1 MLVDRRKYL
10 AAIGAA
16 TSLGFAGCSGETGS
30 NNSNGGNGS
39 SGGTSGS
46 DGAGTDGNNS
56 ESTDTAA
63 TGGETEATTREAAE
77 STETTTAGGTETSE
91 AETLTPSG
99 GGGTGSTNVTD
110 TELVVEEG
118 QYGTDIYMTGLVENT
133 GSDVLRLPE
142 ARISFYDSEDSILN
156 STTTSIA
163 FLKPGTQWE
172 VHELYFDESEPERG
186 EIKITSADTFQTELG
201 IPDALEIAEESLN
214 TGEEPTL
221 SIRIE
226 NTSDSA
232 VSPSVFCVF
241 YDGDGI
247 ALGDGLDSLE
257 QLPAGESW
265 QTSLEYLAYSTQDAT
280 RISDYDLYANTL

>member
-1 MLVDRRKYL
+1 MIDRRKYL
-10 AAIGAA
+10 AVVGAA
-16 TSLGFAGCSGETGS
+16 TSLGLAGCSGESGG
-30 NNSNGGNGS
+30 NNSSGGNGS
-39 SGGTSGS
+39 AGGTSGS
-46 DGAGTDGNNS
+46 DDANATDGKTS
-56 ESTDTAA
+56 ESTGTVATESA
-63 TGGETEATTREAAE
+63 TGATTMETDG
-77 STETTTAGGTETSE
+77 SMKTTTAGGTEMSE

-99 GGGTGSTNVTD
+99 GGGAGNTNVTNS
-110 TELVVEEG
+110 ELVVDEG

-133 GSDVLRLPE
+133 GNSVLRLPE
-142 ARISFYDSEDSILN
+142 ARVSFYDSEDSILS

-163 FLKPGTQWE
+163 FLKSGTQWE
-172 VHELYFDESEPERG
+172 VHELYFDEDKPERG
-186 EIKITSADTFQTELG
+186 EIEITSADTFQTELG
-201 IPDALEIAEESLN
+201 IPDSLKVAEENLN

-226 NTSDSA
+226 NTSNSA

-241 YDGDGI
+241 YDDDGI
-247 ALGDGLDSLE
+247 ALGDGLDSLD

>member
-1 MLVDRRKYL
+1 MMDRRKYL
-10 AAIGAA
+10 AVVGTA
-16 TSLGFAGCSGETGS
+16 TSLGLAGCSGETGG
-30 NNSNGGNGS
+30 NNS
-39 SGGTSGS
+39 SGGNSSSEETSGS
-46 DGAGTDGNNS
+46 DGAGTEGNTS
-56 ESTDTAA
+56 ESTDTVA
-63 TGGETEATTREAAE
+63 TGGETEATTKEAAD

-91 AETLTPSG
+91 AETSTPSG
-99 GGGTGSTNVTD
+99 GGRTGSTNVTD

-133 GSDVLRLPE
+133 GGDVLRLPE

-163 FLKPGTQWE
+163 FLNPGTQWE
-172 VHELYFDESEPERG
+172 VHEPYFDENEPERG
-186 EIKITSADTFQTELG
+186 EIEITSADTFQTELG
-201 IPDALEIAEESLN
+201 IPDALEIAEENLN

-221 SIRIE
+221 SIRVE

-232 VSPSVFCVF
+232 VSPAVFCVF
-241 YDGDGI
+241 YDSDGI
-247 ALGDGLDSLE
+247 ALGDGLDSLD

-265 QTSLEYLAYSTQDAT
+265 QTSLEYIAYSTQDAT